1 MRGRFLRL
9 EEMELR
15 LEDSSPG
22 QSGGKDVVRVGEE
35 RVEPRGIC
43 RDEFGR
49 REIGW
54 SWVWVMR

>member
-35 RVEPRGIC
+35 GVEPRGH
-43 RDEFGR
+43 GR
-49 REIGW
+49 VF
-54 SWVWVMR
+54 VWMMR